1 MNKDF
6 KTIMDWID
14 GTSDTRK
21 RATDL
26 TGRHTATDTE
36 ALTQATLYVGD
47 TIMTV
52 ATILV
57 ELLGE
62 VKKT

>member
-6 KTIMDWID
+6 KTIKDWTKAASSTRDKAENMFTD
-14 GTSDTRK
+14 G
-21 RATDL
+21 
-26 TGRHTATDTE
+26 E
-36 ALTQATLYVGD
+36 AQVQATLYVGD